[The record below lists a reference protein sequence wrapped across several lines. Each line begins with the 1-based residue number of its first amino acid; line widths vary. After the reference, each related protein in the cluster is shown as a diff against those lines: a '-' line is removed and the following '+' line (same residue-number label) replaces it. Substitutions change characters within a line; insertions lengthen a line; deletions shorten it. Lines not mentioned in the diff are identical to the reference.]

1 MKKFLSILLMIFLLT
16 SLFTFHASA
25 SPDSAEA
32 SIVSAEAS
40 EENDTEST
48 GEAVAK
54 EGTAVEKVFQ
64 VLFMVIMTV
73 GILGLPLYFWLNA
86 RKKNAL
92 KEYNENNEDED
103 EDEDEKE

>member
-1 MKKFLSILLMIFLLT
+1 MKKALTFLLIT
-16 SLFTFHASA
+16 ALFTALFTFHASA
-25 SPDSAEA
+25 SPDSADA

-73 GILGLPLYFWLNA
+73 GIVGLPLHFWLNA

-92 KEYNENNEDED
+92 NEYNESNED